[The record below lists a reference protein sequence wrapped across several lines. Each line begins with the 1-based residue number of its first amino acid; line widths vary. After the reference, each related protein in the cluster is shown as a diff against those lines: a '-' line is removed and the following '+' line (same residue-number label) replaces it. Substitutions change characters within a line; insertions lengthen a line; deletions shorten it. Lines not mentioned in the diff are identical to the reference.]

1 MPRKGRRGYPTAILI
16 GLDNQS
22 ANIWLVYSESLK
34 QGKTITKIGNDEKPA
49 YKHYEEIV
57 EAIRTLLPEGFNQL
71 LIASTE
77 KYTRKS
83 GFIEYINRSHNWLTK
98 KLTVKLLDKK
108 AVTKM
113 DVLQL
118 VKMNII
124 QESVAEAAIESN
136 ENVMERLE
144 KALNSGDVL
153 FTVEELS
160 YALRD
165 EAMPEFILVTEKFD
179 NSWRGNRRYQSMI
192 QRVKNM
198 KATFTIIKHDTPANV
213 RLEQLGG
220 FICVIRR

>member
-1 MPRKGRRGYPTAILI
+1 V
-16 GLDNQS
+16 D
-22 ANIWLVYSESLK
+22 
-34 QGKTITKIGNDEKPA
+34 
-49 YKHYEEIV
+49 
-57 EAIRTLLPEGFNQL
+57 AIRTLLPEGFNQL

-77 KYTRKS
+77 KYTRKA
-83 GFIEYINRSHNWLTK
+83 GFLEYINRSHGWLTK
-98 KLTVKLLDKK
+98 KVIIKLLYKK
-108 AVTKM
+108 AMTRM

-124 QESVAEAAIESN
+124 QESVFEASAESN

-153 FTVEELS
+153 FTVEELF
-160 YALRD
+160 YAIRD
-165 EAMPEFILVTEKFD
+165 EAVPEFILVTEKFD

-198 KATFTIIKHDTPANV
+198 RATFSIVKCDAPASA

-220 FICVIRR
+220 FVSVIRR

>member
-1 MPRKGRRGYPTAILI
+1 M
-16 GLDNQS
+16 
-22 ANIWLVYSESLK
+22 
-34 QGKTITKIGNDEKPA
+34 
-49 YKHYEEIV
+49 

-83 GFIEYINRSHNWLTK
+83 GFIEYINRSHSWLTK

-124 QESVAEAAIESN
+124 QESVAEAAVESN
-136 ENVMERLE
+136 ENVMEMLE
-144 KALNSGDVL
+144 KALNSGDVM
-153 FTVEELS
+153 FTIEELS

-165 EAMPEFILVTEKFD
+165 EAVPEFILVTEKFD

-198 KATFTIIKHDTPANV
+198 KATFTIVKHDTPANV

-220 FICVIRR
+220 FVSVIRR

>member
-1 MPRKGRRGYPTAILI
+1 M
-16 GLDNQS
+16 
-22 ANIWLVYSESLK
+22 
-34 QGKTITKIGNDEKPA
+34 
-49 YKHYEEIV
+49 

-83 GFIEYINRSHNWLTK
+83 GFMEYINRSHSWLTK
-98 KLTVKLLDKK
+98 KLTVKELDKK

-118 VKMNII
+118 VKMNMI
-124 QESVAEAAIESN
+124 QESVAEAAVESN

-153 FTVEELS
+153 FTLEELS

-165 EAMPEFILVTEKFD
+165 EGCA
-179 NSWRGNRRYQSMI
+179 
-192 QRVKNM
+192 
-198 KATFTIIKHDTPANV
+198 
-213 RLEQLGG
+213 
-220 FICVIRR
+220 